1 MHTMTTLVHI
11 DIGGVELDAEDTP
24 PPRIVRSFEQS
35 HSNGGYNRAAL
46 NVPCIAFQIWPRWHC
61 WRLWPSR
68 PPLPRMRGGA
78 SDGHHR
84 WVKFLSVQRRNNL
97 RPLAHPGLARQ
108 KVHCKQSYRPLII
121 FIKPFS
127 QSAFFFLRAPHWIGG
142 LGWGRE

>member
-1 MHTMTTLVHI
+1 MLQTMTTLVHI

-24 PPRIVRSFEQS
+24 PPRIVRSREQS

-84 WVKFLSVQRRNNL
+84 WVKFLRLVEAPVCMAIGLILALSACVSRR
-97 RPLAHPGLARQ
+97 
-108 KVHCKQSYRPLII
+108 
-121 FIKPFS
+121 
-127 QSAFFFLRAPHWIGG
+127 RA
-142 LGWGRE
+142 